1 MARSNAAAKQ
11 GGGKGSRTSRGKS
24 KNTGTASTAATAS
37 AAGSNESH
45 EEVLPEWDEVTE
57 DLTVLPDI
65 DGLIGKPAA
74 NHGNDAEA
82 RRRIERLREERQL
95 QQALS
100 DVFDL

>member
-1 MARSNAAAKQ
+1 MARNNAPVKNDSKVLRAAGRGKAKSAAPAAGNAAAKPE
-11 GGGKGSRTSRGKS
+11 
-24 KNTGTASTAATAS
+24 NHDAA
-37 AAGSNESH
+37 
-45 EEVLPEWDEVTE
+45 LPEWDEVSE
-57 DLTVLPDI
+57 DLAALPDI

-74 NHGNDAEA
+74 NTGNDAEA